1 MYSGGVRIAVVGD
14 IHLLWDERDTQ
25 ALDDCGYDLVL
36 FVGDLAGFG
45 LDGALRVAH
54 DIAQLKTRALVLPG
68 NHDAVTAPQL
78 AAEVLMQTPNLAREA
93 LALRMTARVQAL
105 AKALGPATL
114 CGYSLHP
121 IEPHGLTIV
130 AARPH
135 SLGGPRL
142 AFRRYLASRFGVRK
156 MTDSVDRLCA
166 LFDAVPTDQE
176 ILVLAHNGPS
186 GLGSSR
192 HAIFGC
198 DFRQG
203 DGDWGDPDLGEALH
217 HALDTGKRVL
227 GVVAGHM
234 HHAVRGGGERA
245 WIVERHGLV
254 HVNAARVPRYRAGA
268 RAEERHHVCLT
279 IEHGRVKAEPV
290 WLPIPAA
297 SRKRKTARGPL
308 ARARRT
314 RRRAIVKTGRAL
326 QTLSFRGNSAT
337 LRGPATKRGAM
348 QLESQNLKD
357 GQRLPAANA
366 MGVPAP
372 GGAQPGANKSPH
384 LKWSG
389 APAGTKS
396 FAVVCI
402 DVDVPTKPDD
412 VNKPDRSVPY
422 DLPRTEFTHWL
433 LVDVPASVTELNEGQ
448 DAEGMTA
455 RGKAPGKVSYGVR
468 GLNDYTG
475 WFKGDADLEG
485 QYAGYDGPWP
495 PFNDERLHH
504 YVFTVYALDVASL
517 GLSGGFT
524 LADAKKAMQGHVLA
538 EAKLTSIYAINAKA
552 R

>member
-14 IHLLWDERDTQ
+14 IHLLWDERDTR
-25 ALDDCGYDLVL
+25 ALDECGYDLVL

-54 DIAQLKTRALVLPG
+54 DIAQLRTPALVLPG

-78 AAEVLMQTPNLAREA
+78 AAEVLMRTPDLAREA
-93 LALRMTARVQAL
+93 LALRMTARVQQLARAL
-105 AKALGPATL
+105 EPVTL

-121 IEPHGLTIV
+121 FEQHGLTV
-130 AARPH
+130 LAARPH

-142 AFRRYLASRFGVRK
+142 AFRRYLASRFNVRR

-166 LFDAVPTDQE
+166 LFDAVPESQQ

-186 GLGSSR
+186 GLGSAR

-198 DFRQG
+198 DFRHG
-203 DGDWGDPDLGEALH
+203 DGDWGDPDLGEALQ
-217 HALDTGKRVL
+217 HARDSGKHVL

-234 HHAVRGGGERA
+234 HHAVRGGGERT
-245 WIVERHGLV
+245 WLVERHGLV
-254 HVNAARVPRYRAGA
+254 HVNAARVPRYRAGVHS
-268 RAEERHHVCLT
+268 EERHHVRLT
-279 IEHGRVKAEPV
+279 LENGRVAVEPV

-297 SRKRKTARGPL
+297 SRKRATRGPI

-314 RRRAIVKTGRAL
+314 RRRALVTTGRAL
-326 QTLSFRGNSAT
+326 RTLSFPGRSAT
-337 LRGPATKRGAM
+337 LRTPVSKRGAM
-348 QLESQNLKD
+348 QLESQSLKD
-357 GQRLPAANA
+357 GQRLPASNA
-366 MGVPAP
+366 MGIPAP

-396 FAVVCI
+396 FAVVCV
-402 DVDVPTKPDD
+402 DRDVPTKPDD
-412 VNKPDRSVPY
+412 VNKSDRTVPY
-422 DLPRTEFTHWL
+422 DLPRTEFVHWL
-433 LVDVPASVTELNEGQ
+433 LVDIAPGVTELNEGQ

-455 RGKAPGKVSYGVR
+455 RGKAPGKTDHGVR

-475 WFKGDADLEG
+475 WFKGDAQLEG

-504 YVFTVYALDVASL
+504 YTFSVYALDVASL
-517 GLSGGFT
+517 GLSGGFS
-524 LADAKKAMQGHVLA
+524 LADAKKAMQGHVLG
-538 EAKLTSIYAINAKA
+538 EAKLTVSYAIYAQA

>member
-1 MYSGGVRIAVVGD
+1 VRIAVVGD
-14 IHLLWDERDTQ
+14 IHLLWDERDTR

-54 DIAQLKTRALVLPG
+54 DIAEMKTPALVLPG

-78 AAEVLMQTPNLAREA
+78 AAEVLMRTPDLAREA

-105 AKALGPATL
+105 ANALSPIPL

-121 IEPHGLTIV
+121 FEAHGLTV
-130 AARPH
+130 LAARPH

-142 AFRRYLASRFGVRK
+142 AFRRYLASRFNVRR

-166 LFDAVPTDQE
+166 LFDAVPESQQ

-198 DFRQG
+198 DFRTG
-203 DGDWGDPDLGEALH
+203 DGDWGDPDLGEALQY
-217 HALDTGKRVL
+217 ARDCGKRVL

-245 WIVERHGLV
+245 WLVERHGLV

-268 RAEERHHVCLT
+268 HSEERHHVRLT
-279 IEHGRVKAEPV
+279 LENGRISAEPV
-290 WLPIPAA
+290 WLPIPSA
-297 SRKRKTARGPL
+297 SRKKKITRG
-308 ARARRT
+308 AISRARRT
-314 RRRAIVKTGRAL
+314 RRRAIVTTGRAL
-326 QTLSFRGNSAT
+326 RTLSFPGGSAT
-337 LRGPATKRGAM
+337 LRGSATKRGFM
-348 QLESQNLKD
+348 KLESQSLID
-357 GQRLPAANA
+357 GQRMPTANA

-396 FAVVCI
+396 FVVTCV
-402 DVDVPTKPDD
+402 DRDVPTKPDD
-412 VNKPDRSVPY
+412 VNKPDRTVPY
-422 DLPRTEFTHWL
+422 DLPRTEFVHWL
-433 LVDVPASVTELNEGQ
+433 LVDIPASTTELREGE

-455 RGKAPGKVSYGVR
+455 RGKAPGKVSHGVR

-475 WFKGDADLEG
+475 WFRGDKDLEG

-504 YVFTVYALDVASL
+504 YTFTVYALDLPSL
-517 GLSGGFT
+517 NLSGGFA
-524 LADAKKAMQGHVLA
+524 LADAKKALQGHVLG
-538 EAKLTSIYAINAKA
+538 EAKITVSYAIYPKA

>member
-1 MYSGGVRIAVVGD
+1 VRIAVVGD

-54 DIAQLKTRALVLPG
+54 DISPLKTPALVFPG

-78 AAEVLMQTPNLAREA
+78 AAEVLMRTPDLAREA
-93 LALRMTARVQAL
+93 LALHMTARVQAL
-105 AKALGPATL
+105 ANALSPVPL

-121 IEPHGLTIV
+121 FEAHGLTV
-130 AARPH
+130 LAARPH

-142 AFRRYLASRFGVRK
+142 AFRRYLASRFNVRR

-166 LFDAVPTDQE
+166 LFDAVPENQQ

-198 DFRQG
+198 DFRAG
-203 DGDWGDPDLGEALH
+203 DGDWGDPDLGEALQY
-217 HALDTGKRVL
+217 ARDAGKRVL

-245 WIVERHGLV
+245 WLVERHGLV

-268 RAEERHHVCLT
+268 HSEERHHVRLT
-279 IEHGRVKAEPV
+279 LENGRVSVEPV
-290 WLPIPAA
+290 WLPIPSA
-297 SRKRKTARGPL
+297 SRKRKGPMGAL
-308 ARARRT
+308 SRARRT
-314 RRRAIVKTGRAL
+314 RRRALVTTGRAL
-326 QTLSFRGNSAT
+326 KTLSFPGRSAT
-337 LRGPATKRGAM
+337 LRGSATKRGFM
-348 QLESQNLKD
+348 KLESQSLID
-357 GQRLPAANA
+357 GQRMPAANA
-366 MGVPAP
+366 MGIPAP
-372 GGAQPGANKSPH
+372 EGAQPGANKSPH

-396 FAVVCI
+396 FVVTCV
-402 DVDVPTKPDD
+402 DRDVPTKPDD
-412 VNKPDRSVPY
+412 VNKPDRTVPY
-422 DLPRTEFTHWL
+422 DLPRTEFVHWL
-433 LVDVPASVTELNEGQ
+433 LVDIPASVSELQEGQ

-455 RGKAPGKVSYGVR
+455 RGKAPGKTNYGVR

-475 WFKGDADLEG
+475 WFQGDAQLEG

-504 YVFTVYALDVASL
+504 YTFTVYALDVPTLNL
-517 GLSGGFT
+517 GGGFT
-524 LADAKKAMQGHVLA
+524 LADAKRALEGHVLA
-538 EAKLTSIYAINAKA
+538 EAKLTVSYAIYAKA

>member
-1 MYSGGVRIAVVGD
+1 MRIAVVGD
-14 IHLLWDERDTQ
+14 IHLLWDERDTR

-54 DIAQLKTRALVLPG
+54 DIAEMKTPALVLPG

-78 AAEVLMQTPNLAREA
+78 AAEVLMRTPDLAREA

-105 AKALGPATL
+105 ANALSPIPL

-121 IEPHGLTIV
+121 FEAHGLTV
-130 AARPH
+130 LAARPH

-142 AFRRYLASRFGVRK
+142 AFRRYLASRFNVRR

-166 LFDAVPTDQE
+166 LFDAVPESQQ

-198 DFRQG
+198 DFRTG
-203 DGDWGDPDLGEALH
+203 DGDWGDPDLGEALQY
-217 HALDTGKRVL
+217 ARDCGKRVL

-245 WIVERHGLV
+245 WLVERHGLV

-268 RAEERHHVCLT
+268 HSEERHHVRLT
-279 IEHGRVKAEPV
+279 LENGRISAEPV
-290 WLPIPAA
+290 WLPIPSA
-297 SRKRKTARGPL
+297 SRKKKITRG
-308 ARARRT
+308 AISRARRT
-314 RRRAIVKTGRAL
+314 RRRAIVTTGRAL
-326 QTLSFRGNSAT
+326 RTLSFPGGSAT
-337 LRGPATKRGAM
+337 LRGSATKRGFM
-348 QLESQNLKD
+348 KLESQSLID
-357 GQRLPAANA
+357 GQRMPTANA

-396 FAVVCI
+396 FVVTCV
-402 DVDVPTKPDD
+402 DRDVPTKPDD
-412 VNKPDRSVPY
+412 VNKPDRTVPY
-422 DLPRTEFTHWL
+422 DLPRTEFVHWL
-433 LVDVPASVTELNEGQ
+433 LVDIPASTTELREGE

-455 RGKAPGKVSYGVR
+455 RGKAPGKVSHGVR

-475 WFKGDADLEG
+475 WFRGDKDLEG

-504 YVFTVYALDVASL
+504 YTFTVYALDLPSL
-517 GLSGGFT
+517 NLSGGFA
-524 LADAKKAMQGHVLA
+524 LADAKKALQGHVLG
-538 EAKLTSIYAINAKA
+538 EAKITVSYAIYPKA